1 MANIK
6 SAKKRILVNKSKREE
21 NVPVKSTMKT
31 AIKKAIVNP
40 SDETVKEAS
49 KRIDKALSSGII
61 KKNKAARLK
70 SRVAKKLNN
79 K

>member
-6 SAKKRILVNKSKREE
+6 SAKKRILVNRTKKEE
-21 NVPVKSTMKT
+21 NLPIKSTMKT
-31 AIKKAIVNP
+31 AVKKAIVNP
-40 SDETVKEAS
+40 SEETVKEAT

>member
-6 SAKKRILVNKSKREE
+6 SAKKRILVNKTKREE

-40 SDETVKEAS
+40 SDETVKEAT
-49 KRIDKALSSGII
+49 KRIDKALASGII

>member
-21 NVPVKSTMKT
+21 NVPVKSTMKS
-31 AIKKAIVNP
+31 AVKKAVVNP
-40 SDETVKEAS
+40 SEENLKEAT
-49 KRIDKALSSGII
+49 KRIDKALTSGII

-70 SRVAKKLNN
+70 SRVAKKFNN

>member
-6 SAKKRILVNKSKREE
+6 SAKKRILVNRTKREE
-21 NVPVKSTMKT
+21 NLPIKSTMKT
-31 AIKKAIVNP
+31 AVKKAITNP
-40 SDETVKEAS
+40 SEETVREAT
-49 KRIDKALSSGII
+49 KRIDKALASGII

-70 SRVAKKLNN
+70 SRVCKKLNT

>member
-6 SAKKRILVNKSKREE
+6 SAKKRVLVNKTKKDQ
-21 NVPVKSTMKT
+21 NLPIKSTMKT
-31 AIKKAIVNP
+31 EVKKAIKNP
-40 SDETVKEAS
+40 SEETVKEAY
-49 KRIDKALSSGII
+49 KRIDKAKASGII

>member
-6 SAKKRILVNKSKREE
+6 SAKKRISVNKTKREE
-21 NVPVKSTMKT
+21 NLPIKSTMKT
-31 AIKKAIVNP
+31 AVKKAVTNP
-40 SDETVKEAS
+40 TEETVKKAT

-70 SRVAKKLNN
+70 SRVSKKLNS

>member
-6 SAKKRILVNKSKREE
+6 SAKKRILVNKTKRDE
-21 NVPVKSTMKT
+21 NLPIKSTMKT
-31 AIKKAIVNP
+31 AVKKAIINP
-40 SDETVKEAS
+40 SEETAKEAT